1 VRKKAEWELQNPIT
15 QKGQKRR
22 RDTTKRRANY
32 DIPNIIYQ
40 KGGAPNR
47 MFSKEVRRFKAR

>member
-1 VRKKAEWELQNPIT
+1 VRKKAEWELKYPII
-15 QKGQKRR
+15 QKGQKRHK
-22 RDTTKRRANY
+22 DTTKRRTNY